1 MPEITVGMS
10 SYNRKDLL
18 REALQSVVTQQNA
31 DFEVIV
37 VDDGSTDGSAEMVEQ
52 EFPQVRVIR
61 KTNGGDA
68 SAKNMAAANAQG
80 KYLVF
85 LDSDDIML
93 PGALEMLMRPLRQN
107 DGACAYGQYTRI
119 DADGA
124 PIPGKLKLDKFPSGD
139 VLPDL
144 IRRIIVCNCGFMVP
158 TADFAKAG
166 GFNTE
171 YKVGYDY
178 YFALKMALNHK
189 IFSVDA
195 PVFKRR
201 RHSGNISGCS
211 FVKELQILTVFEDF
225 STAHPELQQRLGKEI
240 RKRISTL
247 ALRAAKQGKKENS
260 DPAKV
265 RALQLKSWQNN
276 RTFKTFWHGLLGR

>member
-1 MPEITVGMS
+1 MNQT
-10 SYNRKDLL
+10 L
-18 REALQSVVTQQNA
+18 REIEL
-31 DFEVIV
+31 IC

-139 VLPDL
+139 ILPDL

-158 TADFAKAG
+158 TADFAEAG